1 MSEAQQ
7 IEYDTHNVVLLEAL
21 GNGCNEKSYEYILS
35 HINATNS
42 PWIKRAGVHAL
53 RGYHHTHVSTV
64 KVSKSAKIRNR
75 NLF

>member
-1 MSEAQQ
+1 MSETQQ

-64 KVSKSAKIRNR
+64 KNR
-75 NLF
+75 MCV